1 MAIILWSGDIVNRN
15 MIASI
20 LFIIVIVL
28 ELYQIFVLGQYTWS
42 DYLAVILIA
51 AALVFTVKGA
61 LSPKEA

>member
-1 MAIILWSGDIVNRN
+1 MTITSWSGDTMNSNI
-15 MIASI
+15 IASI

-51 AALVFTVKGA
+51 AALAFTLKGA
-61 LSPKEA
+61 LNPKKT